1 MNIPEELKD
10 CIYYD
15 KDNNSFCRIH
25 NSHLTK
31 KTKEEELF
39 YIIETITKEKN
50 DNKNFIDIRNSKLE
64 RFEEEVS
71 CICSQNNCKLLYHV
85 IHKTGKIFRVGKDC
99 YVKFFP
105 KEKRKEIKNML
116 KVLKNDKCKQCG
128 DQLPDMRRTFCIK
141 GYCSENC
148 EQENND
154 PCPKCKSKNTK
165 NLITKSDY
173 NFKCY
178 DCNYVSCTFCKQCN
192 NKLLDMDMEDIWCI
206 EKGYCSENCEQEN
219 NDPCPICKSKNTEH
233 LSAYFKCYGCNYFSW
248 TFCKQCNNKLLD
260 MEDIW
265 CIEKGYCSEN
275 CEQENN
281 DPCPKCKSKNT
292 KNLITKSDYRAYFK
306 CYNCNYFSWTFCK
319 QCNNKLLDM
328 EYTRYIKKGYCSKN
342 CEQENND
349 PCPICKSKNTEH
361 LISKSDE
368 NPDGPLIKC
377 YDCGRK
383 SWRD

>member
-233 LSAYFKCYGCNYFSW
+233 L
-248 TFCKQCNNKLLD
+248 
-260 MEDIW
+260 
-265 CIEKGYCSEN
+265 
-275 CEQENN
+275 
-281 DPCPKCKSKNT
+281 
-292 KNLITKSDYRAYFK
+292 
-306 CYNCNYFSWTFCK
+306 
-319 QCNNKLLDM
+319 
-328 EYTRYIKKGYCSKN
+328 
-342 CEQENND
+342 
-349 PCPICKSKNTEH
+349 
-361 LISKSDE
+361 ISKSDE